1 MAEIGGIR
9 CGCRGVSGGTFFHPG
24 GFSCFL
30 EQRATRNRNFFR
42 NVSYVPSFKRGRLIT
57 KRSSVAGNSRIFSMD
72 AREKSRS
79 FVLVSSR
86 HKKVPVYVMM
96 PIDTFGIDASGC
108 PIIKRLKALTVSL
121 KALKLAGVHGVAVEV
136 WWGIVERFCPLEFKW
151 SLYEELFRLISEAG
165 LKLHV
170 SLCFHSNMHLFGGK
184 GGISLP
190 LWIREIGD
198 VNKDI
203 YYRDKNGFS
212 NNDYLTLGVDQLP
225 LFGGRTAVQCYEDFM
240 LSFSTKFEPYF
251 GNVIEEI
258 GVGLGPSGE
267 LRYPAHPSGDG
278 RWKFPG
284 IGEFQCHDKYM
295 MENLMTVASQ
305 EGKPQWGSRDPPSA
319 GCYNSFPS
327 GVPFFE
333 DGHDNFLSDYGR
345 FFLEWYSGKLICH
358 ADAILA
364 KAADVLRRRQ
374 EEEKRPVMLV
384 AKIGGIYWWYK
395 TSSHPAEL
403 TAGYYNTA
411 LRDGYDPVAS
421 VLSRHGAALHIP
433 CLDMADCETPEKYLC
448 SPEGLL
454 RQIHD
459 VSKKRTIQ
467 VTGGNTSERFD
478 QMGLRQIRE
487 NCVQPN
493 GETDLPI
500 SSISNNGQPRGQTK
514 QASRESIDQT
524 DKQEEEHCAVQTH
537 HHIQTKPISGIKA
550 PLKQIRE
557 NQQHVEHNGLH
568 RVEPNVPAEVRV
580 SHDDEVESDEDEE
593 AIEREA
599 LEGLDGGKQ
608 RLDENL
614 ERLVLRDDEFAVL
627 NPIEERVEVTDG

>member
-1 MAEIGGIR
+1 MAEVGGIG

-24 GFSCFL
+24 GFSSQSCFL
-30 EQRATRNRNFFR
+30 EQRTRSNRSFFR

-79 FVLVSSR
+79 FVLVSSK

-190 LWIREIGD
+190 LWIRE
-198 VNKDI
+198 
-203 YYRDKNGFS
+203 
-212 NNDYLTLGVDQLP
+212 
-225 LFGGRTAVQCYEDFM
+225 CYEDFM

-295 MENLMTVASQ
+295 MEDLMAVASQ
-305 EGKPQWGSRDPPSA
+305 EGKPQWGSRDPPSV

-327 GVPFFE
+327 GVSFFE
-333 DGHDNFLSDYGR
+333 EGHDSFLSDYGR

-374 EEEKRPVMLV
+374 EEEKSSVMLV
-384 AKIGGIYWWYK
+384 AKLVGSIG
-395 TSSHPAEL
+395 
-403 TAGYYNTA
+403 GYYNTA

-467 VTGGNTSERFD
+467 VTGRNTSERFD

-493 GETDLPI
+493 GETVRSFTFFRLNEKI
-500 SSISNNGQPRGQTK
+500 F
-514 QASRESIDQT
+514 
-524 DKQEEEHCAVQTH
+524 
-537 HHIQTKPISGIKA
+537 
-550 PLKQIRE
+550 
-557 NQQHVEHNGLH
+557 
-568 RVEPNVPAEVRV
+568 RVENWNNFVPFIRQMSA
-580 SHDDEVESDEDEE
+580 DM
-593 AIEREA
+593 
-599 LEGLDGGKQ
+599 
-608 RLDENL
+608 
-614 ERLVLRDDEFAVL
+614 
-627 NPIEERVEVTDG
+627 

>member
-9 CGCRGVSGGTFFHPG
+9 CGCRGVPGGNFFHPG
-24 GFSCFL
+24 GFSLKSCFL
-30 EQRATRNRNFFR
+30 EQQRTRRNRNFFR
-42 NVSYVPSFKRGRLIT
+42 NVSIVPSFKRGRLIT
-57 KRSSVAGNSRIFSMD
+57 KWSSVAANSPIFSMD

-96 PIDTFGIDASGC
+96 PIDTFGIDSSGC

-151 SLYEELFRLISEAG
+151 SLYDELFRLISEAG

-170 SLCFHSNMHLFGGK
+170 ALCFHSNMHLFRGK
-184 GGISLP
+184 GGVSLP

-240 LSFSTKFEPYF
+240 LSFSKNFEPYF
-251 GNVIEEI
+251 GNLIEEI
-258 GVGLGPSGE
+258 SIGLGPSGE
-267 LRYPAHPSGDG
+267 LRYPAHPLGDG
-278 RWKFPG
+278 RWTFPG

-295 MENLMTVASQ
+295 MEDLMAVASQ
-305 EGKPQWGSRDPPSA
+305 EGKPQWGSRDLPNA

-333 DGHDNFLSDYGR
+333 EGHDSFLSDYGR

-374 EEEKRPVMLV
+374 EEEKSSVMLV

-411 LRDGYDPVAS
+411 FRDGYDPLAS

-433 CLDMADCETPEKYLC
+433 CLDMADSETPEKYLC

-467 VTGGNTSERFD
+467 VTGRNTSERYD
-478 QMGLRQIRE
+478 VMGLRQIRE
-487 NCVQPN
+487 NCMQPPN
-493 GETDLPI
+493 GETVRSFTFFRMNEKI
-500 SSISNNGQPRGQTK
+500 F
-514 QASRESIDQT
+514 
-524 DKQEEEHCAVQTH
+524 
-537 HHIQTKPISGIKA
+537 
-550 PLKQIRE
+550 
-557 NQQHVEHNGLH
+557 
-568 RVEPNVPAEVRV
+568 RVENWNNFVPFVRQMSADV
-580 SHDDEVESDEDEE
+580 
-593 AIEREA
+593 
-599 LEGLDGGKQ
+599 
-608 RLDENL
+608 
-614 ERLVLRDDEFAVL
+614 
-627 NPIEERVEVTDG
+627 

>member
-1 MAEIGGIR
+1 MAEIGGIG
-9 CGCRGVSGGTFFHPG
+9 CGCRGVSGGNFFFHPVG
-24 GFSCFL
+24 GRFSLKTCFL
-30 EQRATRNRNFFR
+30 QQRTRRNRNFFR
-42 NVSYVPSFKRGRLIT
+42 NLSIAPSFKRGGRLIT
-57 KRSSVAGNSRIFSMD
+57 KWSSVAGNSPIFSMD
-72 AREKSRS
+72 AGEKSRS

-96 PIDTFGIDASGC
+96 PIDTFGIDSSGC

-136 WWGIVERFCPLEFKW
+136 WWGIVERFSPLEFKW
-151 SLYEELFRLISEAG
+151 SLYDELFRLVSEAG

-170 SLCFHSNMHLFGGK
+170 ALCFHSNMHLFRGK
-184 GGISLP
+184 GGGVSLP

-240 LSFSTKFEPYF
+240 LSFSKNFEPYF
-251 GNVIEEI
+251 GNLIEEI
-258 GVGLGPSGE
+258 SIGLGPSGE
-267 LRYPAHPSGDG
+267 LRYPAHPLGDG
-278 RWKFPG
+278 RWTFPG

-295 MENLMTVASQ
+295 MEDLMAVASR
-305 EGKPQWGSRDPPSA
+305 EGKPQWGSRDLPNA

-327 GVPFFE
+327 EVPFFE
-333 DGHDNFLSDYGR
+333 EGHDSFLSDYGR

-374 EEEKRPVMLV
+374 EEEKSSVMLV

-411 LRDGYDPVAS
+411 LRDGYDPLAS

-433 CLDMADCETPEKYLC
+433 CLDMADSETPEKYLC

-454 RQIHD
+454 KQIHD

-467 VTGGNTSERFD
+467 VTGRNTSERFD
-478 QMGLRQIRE
+478 VVRDGTKANTRE
-487 NCVQPN
+487 LCAAEWGNCKIVYIFQN
-493 GETDLPI
+493 
-500 SSISNNGQPRGQTK
+500 
-514 QASRESIDQT
+514 
-524 DKQEEEHCAVQTH
+524 
-537 HHIQTKPISGIKA
+537 
-550 PLKQIRE
+550 
-557 NQQHVEHNGLH
+557 
-568 RVEPNVPAEVRV
+568 
-580 SHDDEVESDEDEE
+580 
-593 AIEREA
+593 ERED
-599 LEGLDGGKQ
+599 L
-608 RLDENL
+608 
-614 ERLVLRDDEFAVL
+614 
-627 NPIEERVEVTDG
+627 